1 MNFSEMFVEDS
12 TSIVVK
18 QLASRFLAFPLLREA
33 IVHADGNTIHTRHGN
48 SSIQLWEIELDQ
60 CSYPLSSITLR
71 KFPANSRA
79 ILTWDTLIPVLRN
92 ALFLDIEL
100 DLSSLQ
106 IETGR

>member
-1 MNFSEMFVEDS
+1 MY
-12 TSIVVK
+12 
-18 QLASRFLAFPLLREA
+18 
-33 IVHADGNTIHTRHGN
+33 ADGNTIHTRHGN

-60 CSYPLSSITLR
+60 GQCSYLLSSITLR

-79 ILTWDTLIPVLRN
+79 ILAWDTPIPVLRN

-100 DLSSLQ
+100 AIAIDLSSLQ